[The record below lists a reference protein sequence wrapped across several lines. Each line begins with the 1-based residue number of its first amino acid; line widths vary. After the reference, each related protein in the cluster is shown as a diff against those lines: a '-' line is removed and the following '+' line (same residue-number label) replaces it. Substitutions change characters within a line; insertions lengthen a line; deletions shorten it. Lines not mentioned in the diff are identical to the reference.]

1 MYEPTGGRN
10 RPDDPSPKAV
20 EAADTGLTTG
30 AVARRLGVSPTTLRS
45 WDRRYGLGPAVRADG
60 RHRRWTTRDVAMLE
74 AMCRL
79 TSAGVPPA
87 EAARAARQGA
97 VEERA
102 AKERAVN
109 AEAPKAPKGWD
120 AGEKAVREPIGSPSL
135 SPSHSLDRTD
145 LAHPPAADDR
155 PPTAGPP
162 LPGDIR
168 KECRGLARAAVRL
181 DAPAVDGRL
190 TSAVERYGLTAA
202 WQDVMVPTLHAVG
215 RRWESS
221 GDRYVEVEH
230 LLSWHIST
238 TLRRVTPALS
248 PSPSRRPETSEGP
261 VVLACVPGEQH
272 TLPLEAL
279 NAGLAEHGLPT
290 RMFGAAVPA
299 EALTAAVR
307 RLGPS
312 AVVLWAQARSTASI
326 PLARHV
332 AATHWGVKGARRH
345 PTLVLGGPGW
355 AGRSA
360 QGMLRPSSLHDAL
373 AVLAAR
379 YENSV
384 PGPRT
389 DGLSD

>member
-1 MYEPTGGRN
+1 MREPTDGRN
-10 RPDDPSPKAV
+10 RPDDTSPKAAESV
-20 EAADTGLTTG
+20 EAADTGMTTG
-30 AVARRLGVSPTTLRS
+30 AVARRLGVSPTTVRS

-60 RHRRWTTRDVAMLE
+60 RHRRWTPRDVAMLE

-87 EAARAARQGA
+87 EAARAARQEAGEARA
-97 VEERA
+97 V
-102 AKERAVN
+102 KERAVN
-109 AEAPKAPKGWD
+109 AEAAKTPKEWVAE
-120 AGEKAVREPIGSPSL
+120 EKAAKETIGSPSP
-135 SPSHSLDRTD
+135 SPDRT
-145 LAHPPAADDR
+145 AHVCSPAAADR

-168 KECRGLARAAVRL
+168 QECRGLARAAVRL

-190 TSAVERYGLTAA
+190 TSAVERYGLTVA

-238 TLRRVTPALS
+238 TLRRVTP
-248 PSPSRRPETSEGP
+248 PPRPGTPETAAGP

-332 AATHWGVKGARRH
+332 ASTHWGVKGARRH

-360 QGMLRPSSLHDAL
+360 QGMFRPPSLHDAL

-384 PGPRT
+384 PGPA
-389 DGLSD
+389 D

>member
-10 RPDDPSPKAV
+10 RPDDPSSKAV

-87 EAARAARQGA
+87 EAARAARQRA

-109 AEAPKAPKGWD
+109 AEARNAPKEWG

-135 SPSHSLDRTD
+135 SPSPSLDRTD
-145 LAHPPAADDR
+145 HARPLGADDR
-155 PPTAGPP
+155 PPTAGSP

-355 AGRSA
+355 AGRSE

-389 DGLSD
+389 DGSSD